1 MKVSSLGQF
10 TKYSINTIA
19 NQFIILV
26 ISFLISIITARVL
39 GPEGKGQLT
48 LILLIPML
56 SITFGRMGIGHA
68 VNYYASRTS
77 STKLIV
83 NSFVLS
89 ILLSILLVALT
100 LPVAYALKDVF
111 FKTINEKL
119 IVLISFFIPF
129 YIFNNHFISL
139 LQGLYKI
146 NIRNLLLVSQPMLN
160 LLLLIILITIL
171 KLGLNG
177 AVIASIIALL
187 FAVFL
192 SGIFLLKEIKVKEI
206 SLDFSLMRQ
215 LLTFGF
221 KSHIGNILKDLSYRS
236 DILIISY
243 FLPAAFVGYYVIAV
257 TIAEIIW
264 KIPDAVGSVLLPHV
278 AQMDNNSAKTFTP
291 VVSRVVLVPVT
302 IACLMIFLFGKNII
316 TLAFGQE
323 FLPSSSVLVILL
335 PGILSFAL
343 WKILANDLIAQ
354 GYPVRYSLTSGIALV
369 TMIVLDL
376 LLIPKF
382 GINGA
387 AVASTVSYIAAAASI
402 IFIYTRITGNSFK
415 DLLIPVRSDFS
426 FYKNYLR
433 K

>member
-26 ISFLISIITARVL
+26 ISVLISIITARVL

-89 ILLSILLVALT
+89 TLLSILLVALT

-160 LLLLIILITIL
+160 LLLLILLITIL

-243 FLPAAFVGYYVIAV
+243 FLPAAFVGYYIIAV

-264 KIPDAVGSVLLPHV
+264 KIPDAVGSVLLPYV
-278 AQMDNNSAKTFTP
+278 AHMDNNSAKTFTP

-302 IACLMIFLFGKNII
+302 IACLLIFLFGKNII

-354 GYPVRYSLTSGIALV
+354 GYPARYSLTSGIALV
-369 TMIVLDL
+369 TMVVLDL

-387 AVASTVSYIAAAASI
+387 AVASTVSYIAATASI
-402 IFIYTRITGNSFK
+402 IFIYTRITDNSFK